1 MKRFI
6 IEQSDQE
13 FYTSHSGLALVGL
26 ALNRHTELAGALKAA
41 IPQRHGIS
49 HGDIAKSYLGQLCLG
64 KSDFEAVSNVRDD
77 VFFQQA
83 LGIGRVPSAERL
95 RQRLDEHASAML
107 PVIDASNVAFLANAK
122 VPVSPLPLGHVAL
135 DIDVF
140 PMDNSGTRKDG
151 VSRTYHGYDGYA
163 PIGVY
168 LGNEGWCLACE
179 LREGKQHSQKEFV
192 YVLERVVPRA
202 RTLTALPLLLRMD
215 SAHDALENRAYCAD
229 EGIDFLIKWNPR
241 QQDEQHWLD
250 HAQAHGQWVE
260 PRQGKRVALFE
271 VYEGQTYQDKDY
283 RFRRVMRVIERTID
297 KRGQQLLVPEIEIE
311 GWWTTLDQPEA
322 EIIKL
327 YQDHGTSEQFHS
339 EFKSD
344 LDIERLPSGKFDTN
358 DLVLG
363 MAAFAYNILR
373 WIGLIGLLGEIS
385 PVRHPAKR
393 RRLKTVI
400 QELMYLAARLIKTGR
415 RLKLRFSRLCPGFE
429 AFQAV
434 YGTFAYG

>member
-26 ALNRHTELAGALKAA
+26 ALNRLTDLARTLKAT

-49 HGDIAKSYLGQLCLG
+49 HGDIAKTYLGQLCLG
-64 KSDFEAVSNVRDD
+64 KSDFEAVSNVREDP
-77 VFFQQA
+77 FFRQA
-83 LGIGRVPSAERL
+83 LGIEQVPSTERL
-95 RQRLDEHASAML
+95 RQRLDENARAML
-107 PVIDASNVAFLANAK
+107 PVIDETNVAFLVNAE
-122 VPVSPLPLGHVAL
+122 VPVSPLSMGHVAL

-140 PMDNSGTRKDG
+140 PMDNSGTQKDG

-202 RTLTALPLLLRMD
+202 QRLTARPLLLRMD
-215 SAHDALENRAYCAD
+215 SAHDALENRVFCAD
-229 EGIDFLIKWNPR
+229 KGIDFLIKWNPR
-241 QQDEQHWLD
+241 RQDEQAWLA
-250 HAQAHGQWVE
+250 HAQAHGQWDE
-260 PRQGKRVALFE
+260 PRKGKRVALFE
-271 VYEGQTYQDKDY
+271 VQEKQTYRGKDY
-283 RFRRVMRVIERTID
+283 NFRRVMRVIERTID
-297 KRGQQLLVPEIEIE
+297 KRGQLLLVPEIEIE
-311 GWWTTLDQPEA
+311 GWWTSLDQPKG

-327 YQDHGTSEQFHS
+327 YQGHGTSEQFHS

-344 LDIERLPSGKFDTN
+344 LDMERLPSGKFDTN
-358 DLVLG
+358 DLILG

-373 WIGLIGLLGEIS
+373 CIGLIGLVGEIS

-400 QELMYLAARLIKTGR
+400 QELMYLAARLIATGR
-415 RLKLRFSRLCPGFE
+415 RLKLRFSRLCPAFE

-434 YGTFAYG
+434 YAKFAYG